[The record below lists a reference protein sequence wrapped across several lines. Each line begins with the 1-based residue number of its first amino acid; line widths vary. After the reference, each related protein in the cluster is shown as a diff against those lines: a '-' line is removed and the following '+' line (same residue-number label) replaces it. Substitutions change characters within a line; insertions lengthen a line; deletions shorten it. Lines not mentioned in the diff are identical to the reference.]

1 MASEYGISW
10 IQPLIDSE
18 KLLNQL
24 IGKIR
29 EAQDLSE
36 MLDSV
41 ATPIRKFLDVDRVNF
56 YQLGR
61 GNNVEV
67 IAEAIKDHR
76 LPSLRNTTVEALIPQ
91 SQRELLVSERQK
103 LLIDLNAG
111 RTTIYHSP
119 KNQLKKNLS
128 YHRPSHPHYQAKMRE
143 MGITTCLLLPIVH
156 QHQLWGFLSC
166 QNRHSKRFSSKHL
179 HTLQILVDQISIG
192 IAQVALVTHA
202 QSQNN
207 QGLLIE
213 KISSLLQTPAPE
225 RQLLVELTEAFQA
238 SGARLYVIAEPV
250 NTAAQVF
257 THGQQPDIL
266 IEVEKN
272 ALWQRVIYNSGY
284 KDDQKQPEQV
294 CAIAN
299 IYQHLI
305 LEPLYFS
312 FHHAHIK
319 SLLILPLRYSNQ
331 SIGCLTL
338 FRSIDGPSQWTS
350 AELQL
355 AQALTVHIYTGI
367 MQQRIENMFHQQ
379 SYYDLLTGLP
389 NRLLI
394 QQRLTLTLAETQEKG
409 ELLAVIFLNLD
420 RFKNVNDILGNSI
433 GDRLLQMVTT
443 RLRQTNIT
451 YDLLG
456 RWGGD
461 EFTFLVSSF
470 NDITA
475 IENIAKNILQT
486 LSTPFEFED
495 TFPYLESNSLYIQA
509 SMGIAISPYD
519 GDDADTLLKHAHTAL
534 YRAKQKGRNH
544 YEMYSSA
551 TNTTA
556 VDQLRLA
563 NILYQAIHDSLFK
576 GVKLNDA
583 QGNQQHFVLH
593 YQPQVDINNYQVIG
607 VEALIRC
614 YDHQA
619 HFISPAEFIPVA
631 EETGLINQIG
641 EWVLHTACQQNKLWQ
656 EQGVG
661 YFPIAVNLSIKQ
673 IQQPNF
679 IEIVMMAIE
688 HSGLAPEYLEVE
700 ITESLAIQDLQL
712 TIDILQ
718 QLRALGIQV
727 SLDDFGTGHSSLAAL
742 KHLPLDHLKV
752 DRSFIK
758 DLQGDTVNSIDAGIV
773 RTIINLGHELK
784 LTVIAEGVET
794 IEQLDFLRSVGCDGV
809 QGFLFSKPL
818 PAPELAAKII
828 AMQQQP
834 KFPEKSQLNIL
845 PATSQPIIDHHYN

>member
-29 EAQDLSE
+29 AAQNLSE

-41 ATPIRKFLDVDRVNF
+41 ATPIRKFLDVDRINF
-56 YQLGR
+56 YQLGQG
-61 GNNVEV
+61 GNAEV

-76 LPSLRNTTVEALIPQ
+76 LPSIIGTKVEALISP
-91 SQRELLVSERQK
+91 SQQELFVSERQK

-111 RTTIYHSP
+111 RTTVYHSP
-119 KNQLKKNLS
+119 KNQIKKNLS

-156 QHQLWGFLSC
+156 QHQLWGFVSC
-166 QNRHSKRFSSKHL
+166 QTRHSKRFSSKQL

-192 IAQVALVTHA
+192 IAQVELVAHA
-202 QSQNN
+202 QSHNN
-207 QGLLIE
+207 QGLLIQ
-213 KISSLLQTPAPE
+213 KISNLLQSPAPE
-225 RQLLVELTEAFQA
+225 RQLLVELTEAFRA
-238 SGARLYVIAEPV
+238 SGARLYVIPEPV

-284 KDDQKQPEQV
+284 SNAQEQPEQV
-294 CAIAN
+294 CAISDV
-299 IYQHLI
+299 YQHLI

-312 FHHAHIK
+312 FHHACIQ

-338 FRSIDGPSQWTS
+338 FRSIDGLPQWTA

-355 AQALTVHIYTGI
+355 AQALTVHLYTGI
-367 MQQRIENMFHQQ
+367 MQQRIENMLRQQ

-394 QQRLTLTLAETQEKG
+394 QQRLTLTLAKTQEKG

-443 RLRQTNIT
+443 RLRQTNVA

-461 EFTFLVSSF
+461 EFTFLVTSH
-470 NDITA
+470 DITV
-475 IENIAKNILQT
+475 IENITKSILQL

-495 TFPYLESNSLYIQA
+495 AFPCLASNNLYVQA
-509 SMGIAISPYD
+509 SIGVAISSYD

-544 YEMYSSA
+544 YEMYSA
-551 TNTTA
+551 APNNAA

-576 GVKLNDA
+576 GVKLNDS

-661 YFPIAVNLSIKQ
+661 YFPIAVNLSIRQ
-673 IQQPNF
+673 IQHPNF
-679 IEIVMMAIE
+679 MEIVMMALD

-700 ITESLAIQDLQL
+700 ITESLAIKDMKL

-718 QLRALGIQV
+718 QLRTLGIQV
-727 SLDDFGTGHSSLAAL
+727 SLDDFGTGYSSLTVL

-752 DRSFIK
+752 DRSFIR
-758 DLQGDTVNSIDAGIV
+758 DLQGEPVNSIDAGIV
-773 RTIINLGHELK
+773 RTIINLGHELH

-794 IEQLDFLRSVGCDGV
+794 IEQLEFLRSVGCDGV
-809 QGFLFSKPL
+809 QGFFFSKPL
-818 PAPELAAKII
+818 PASELAAKII
-828 AMQQQP
+828 AIQNQAP
-834 KFPEKSQLNIL
+834 KIQEKLQLKIM
-845 PATSQPIIDHHYN
+845 PALS

>member
-29 EAQDLSE
+29 AAQDLSE

-41 ATPIRKFLDVDRVNF
+41 ATPIRKFLDVDRINF
-56 YQLGR
+56 YQLGQ
-61 GNNVEV
+61 GDNAEV

-76 LPSLRNTTVEALIPQ
+76 LPSIIGTKVVALIAP
-91 SQRELLVSERQK
+91 SQHELFVSERQK

-111 RTTIYHSP
+111 RTTVYHSP
-119 KNQLKKNLS
+119 KNQIKKNLS

-156 QHQLWGFLSC
+156 QHQLWGFVSC
-166 QNRHSKRFSSKHL
+166 QTRHSKRFSSKHL

-192 IAQVALVTHA
+192 IAQVELVTHA
-202 QSQNN
+202 QSHNN
-207 QGLLIE
+207 QGLLIQ
-213 KISSLLQTPAPE
+213 KISNILQNPAPE
-225 RQLLVELTEAFQA
+225 RPLLVELTEAFRA

-284 KDDQKQPEQV
+284 RNGQEQSEQV
-294 CAIAN
+294 CAIAD

-312 FHHAHIK
+312 FHHARIQ

-338 FRSIDGPSQWTS
+338 FRAIDGPPQWTA

-355 AQALTVHIYTGI
+355 AQALTVHLYTGI
-367 MQQRIENMFHQQ
+367 MQQRIENMLRQQ

-394 QQRLTLTLAETQEKG
+394 QQRLTLTLAKTQEKG

-443 RLRQTNIT
+443 RLRQTNVT

-470 NDITA
+470 NDITV
-475 IENIAKNILQT
+475 IENITKSILQT

-495 TFPYLESNSLYIQA
+495 TFPYLESNSLYVQA
-509 SMGIAISPYD
+509 SMGVAISPYD
-519 GDDADTLLKHAHTAL
+519 GEDADTLLKHAHTAL

-551 TNTTA
+551 PNNTA

-576 GVKLNDA
+576 GVKLNDS

-619 HFISPAEFIPVA
+619 HFISPTEFIPVA

-656 EQGVG
+656 EERVG

-679 IEIVMMAIE
+679 IEIVVMALD

-712 TIDILQ
+712 TINILQ

-742 KHLPLDHLKV
+742 KYLPLDHLKV

-758 DLQGDTVNSIDAGIV
+758 DLKGDGVNSIDAGIV
-773 RTIINLGHELK
+773 RTIINLGHELQ

-794 IEQLDFLRSVGCDGV
+794 IEQLDFLRLMGCDGV
-809 QGFLFSKPL
+809 QGFFFSKPI
-818 PAPELAAKII
+818 PASELAAKIATI
-828 AMQQQP
+828 QNQAP
-834 KFPEKSQLNIL
+834 KIQENSQLTIM
-845 PATSQPIIDHHYN
+845 PALS

>member
-1 MASEYGISW
+1 MASDYGISW
-10 IQPLIDSE
+10 IQPMIDSK

-24 IGKIR
+24 ISKIR
-29 EAQDLSE
+29 DAQELSE
-36 MLDSV
+36 MLNSV
-41 ATPIRKFLDVDRVNF
+41 AMPIRKFLDVDRVNF
-56 YQLGR
+56 YQMAQGD
-61 GNNVEV
+61 NFEIV
-67 IAEAIKDHR
+67 AEAIKDNR
-76 LPSLRNTTVEALIPQ
+76 LPTLRGNRLSAPIPQ
-91 SQRELLVSERQK
+91 SQRDLFISERQK

-111 RTTIYHSP
+111 KTTVYNSP
-119 KNQLKKNLS
+119 QNHLKKNLIS
-128 YHRPSHPHYQAKMRE
+128 HRPSHPHYQAKMRE
-143 MGITTCLLLPIVH
+143 MGITTCLLLPIIH
-156 QHQLWGFLSC
+156 QHQLWGFLAC
-166 QNRHSKRFSSKHL
+166 QNRQSKRFSSKQL

-192 IAQVALVTHA
+192 IAQVELVAHA

-207 QGLLIE
+207 QGLLIQ
-213 KISSLLQTPAPE
+213 KISNLLQTPAPE
-225 RQLLVELTEAFQA
+225 RQLLIELTEAFQA
-238 SGARLYVIAEPV
+238 SGARLYVMAEPV
-250 NTAAQVF
+250 HATAQIF

-272 ALWQRVIYNSGY
+272 ALWQRIIYDIGY
-284 KDDQKQPEQV
+284 KNGREHPEQI
-294 CAIAN
+294 CAIAD

-312 FHHAHIK
+312 LHHARIQ
-319 SLLILPLRYSNQ
+319 SLLILPLRYSHQ

-338 FRSIDGPSQWTS
+338 FRSIDGPSQWTA
-350 AELQL
+350 AEVQL
-355 AQALTVHIYTGI
+355 AQALMVHLYTGI
-367 MQQRIENMFHQQ
+367 MQQRIENMFRQQ

-389 NRLLI
+389 NRLLL
-394 QQRLTLTLAETQEKG
+394 QQRFTLALAKTQERG

-420 RFKNVNDILGNSI
+420 RFKNINDILGNSI

-443 RLRQTNIT
+443 RLQQANAT
-451 YDLLG
+451 YDVLG

-470 NDITA
+470 DDIA
-475 IENIAKNILQT
+475 EMQHIAKTILNT

-495 TFPYLESNSLYIQA
+495 IFPYLESNTLYIQA

-519 GDDADTLLKHAHTAL
+519 GEDADTLFKHAHTAL

-551 TNTTA
+551 PSTTA

-563 NILYQAIHDSLFK
+563 NILYQAIHDSLV
-576 GVKLNDA
+576 GGIQLNDRT
-583 QGNQQHFVLH
+583 GNHQQFVLH
-593 YQPQVDINNYQVIG
+593 YQPQVDIASQQVIG

-614 YDHQA
+614 YDYRA

-641 EWVLHTACQQNKLWQ
+641 EWVLNTACQQNKLWQ

-661 YFPIAVNLSIKQ
+661 YFTMAVNLSIKQ

-679 IEIVMMAIE
+679 VEIVMRALE
-688 HSGLAPEYLEVE
+688 RSGLAPEYLEVE

-758 DLQGDTVNSIDAGIV
+758 DLTGDSLDSINAGIV

-784 LTVIAEGVET
+784 LSVIAEGVET

-809 QGFLFSKPL
+809 QGFFFSKPL
-818 PAPELAAKII
+818 PAPELVAKIAAI
-828 AMQQQP
+828 QNQP
-834 KFPEKSQLNIL
+834 PKIQGNLQLKIL
-845 PATSQPIIDHHYN
+845 PTAS

>member
-29 EAQDLSE
+29 AAQNLSE

-41 ATPIRKFLDVDRVNF
+41 ATPIRKFLDVDRINF
-56 YQLGR
+56 YQLGQG
-61 GNNVEV
+61 GNAEV

-76 LPSLRNTTVEALIPQ
+76 LPSIIGTKVEALISP
-91 SQRELLVSERQK
+91 SQQELFVSERQK

-111 RTTIYHSP
+111 RTTVYHSP
-119 KNQLKKNLS
+119 KNQIKKNLS

-143 MGITTCLLLPIVH
+143 MGITTCLLLPIVY
-156 QHQLWGFLSC
+156 QHQLWGFVSC
-166 QNRHSKRFSSKHL
+166 QTRHSKRFSSKQL

-192 IAQVALVTHA
+192 IAQVELVAHA
-202 QSQNN
+202 QSHNN
-207 QGLLIE
+207 QGLLIQ
-213 KISSLLQTPAPE
+213 KISNLLQSPAPE
-225 RQLLVELTEAFQA
+225 RQLLVELTEAFRA
-238 SGARLYVIAEPV
+238 SGARLYVIPEPV

-284 KDDQKQPEQV
+284 SDAQEQPEQV
-294 CAIAN
+294 CAISDV
-299 IYQHLI
+299 YQHLI

-312 FHHAHIK
+312 FHHACIQ

-338 FRSIDGPSQWTS
+338 FRSIDELPQWTA

-355 AQALTVHIYTGI
+355 AQALTVHLYTGI
-367 MQQRIENMFHQQ
+367 MQQRIENMLRQQ

-394 QQRLTLTLAETQEKG
+394 QQRLTLTLAKTQEKG

-443 RLRQTNIT
+443 RLRQTNVT

-461 EFTFLVSSF
+461 EFTFLVSSH
-470 NDITA
+470 DIA
-475 IENIAKNILQT
+475 VIENITKSILQL

-495 TFPYLESNSLYIQA
+495 AFPCLASNNLYVQA
-509 SMGIAISPYD
+509 SIGVAISSYD

-544 YEMYSSA
+544 YEMYSA
-551 TNTTA
+551 VPNNAA

-576 GVKLNDA
+576 GVKLNDS

-661 YFPIAVNLSIKQ
+661 YFPIAVNLSIRQ

-679 IEIVMMAIE
+679 MEIVMMALD

-700 ITESLAIQDLQL
+700 ITESLAIKDMKL
-712 TIDILQ
+712 TINILQ
-718 QLRALGIQV
+718 QLRTMGIQV
-727 SLDDFGTGHSSLAAL
+727 SLDDFGTGYSSLTVL

-758 DLQGDTVNSIDAGIV
+758 DLQGEPVNSIDAGIV
-773 RTIINLGHELK
+773 RTIINLGHELQ

-794 IEQLDFLRSVGCDGV
+794 IEQLEFLRSVGCDGV
-809 QGFLFSKPL
+809 QGFFFSKPL
-818 PAPELAAKII
+818 PASELAAKII
-828 AMQQQP
+828 SIQNQAP
-834 KFPEKSQLNIL
+834 KIQEKLQLKIM
-845 PATSQPIIDHHYN
+845 PALS